1 MTIYRVKD
9 HNGLI
14 KNTEN
19 NSIVNEN
26 KSEFESYIENRKR
39 LSSQNEK
46 VDELEQNVQE
56 IKNDLNDIKDLLK
69 KLANGQ

>member
-9 HNGLI
+9 HNGLV

-56 IKNDLNDIKDLLK
+56 MKNDLNDIKDLLK

>member
-26 KSEFESYIENRKR
+26 KSEFQSYIENRKR

-56 IKNDLNDIKDLLK
+56 MKNDLNDIKDLLK

>member
-1 MTIYRVKD
+1 MTLYRVKD
-9 HNGLI
+9 HSGLV

-26 KSEFESYIENRKR
+26 KSEFQSYIENRKR

>member
-9 HNGLI
+9 HNGLV

-26 KSEFESYIENRKR
+26 KSEFQSYIENRKR

-56 IKNDLNDIKDLLK
+56 MKNDLNDIKDLLK

>member
-26 KSEFESYIENRKR
+26 KSEFQSYIENRKR

>member
-69 KLANGQ
+69 KLANGK

>member
-1 MTIYRVKD
+1 MTLYRVKD

-56 IKNDLNDIKDLLK
+56 MKNDLNIIKDLLK

>member
-9 HNGLI
+9 HNGLV

-26 KSEFESYIENRKR
+26 KSEFQSYIENRKR